1 MEIKSSNIKS
11 VDWKDRV
18 LTVEFR
24 QGGKY
29 EYYEVPESVYE
40 GMINAQSAGKFFHA
54 MIKDIYNYKK
64 V

>member
-29 EYYEVPESVYE
+29 EYYDVPEC
-40 GMINAQSAGKFFHA
+40 I
-54 MIKDIYNYKK
+54 
-64 V
+64 

>member
-1 MEIKSSNIKS
+1 MEIKSSNIKR

-29 EYYEVPESVYE
+29 EYYDVPESVYE
-40 GMINAQSAGKFFHA
+40 GMINAQSAGKFFHT

>member
-29 EYYEVPESVYE
+29 EYYDVPKSVYE
-40 GMINAQSAGKFFHA
+40 GMINAQSAGKFFHI